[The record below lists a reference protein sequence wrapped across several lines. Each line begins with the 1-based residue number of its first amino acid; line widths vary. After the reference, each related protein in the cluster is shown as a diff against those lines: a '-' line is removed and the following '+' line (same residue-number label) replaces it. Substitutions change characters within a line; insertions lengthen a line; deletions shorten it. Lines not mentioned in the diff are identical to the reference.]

1 MSNSSPSRR
10 PRAAR
15 NVRRVVASLAC
26 SLAFLA
32 FQTERAIAQE
42 LQLLR
47 DTETERLLKSYEDP
61 LAKADGL
68 DPAAIHLYLVNDNS
82 VNAFVAEGQ
91 NMFIQTGM
99 IMFAKTP
106 NELIGVMAHES
117 GHIKAGHLTR
127 DTAAMS
133 KAEIPMILSMI
144 AGLAAMAVGAGEAG
158 MAVMMAGQQIAEGQF
173 MAFSRVQEATA
184 DQIALKA
191 LNATHQSPEG
201 LLHTFQRFAAEE
213 AMSAYH
219 PDPWIQSHPVG
230 QDRVAL
236 LEQEV
241 DASPYKDVKDSP
253 QATHAFLMM
262 QAKLEGYVLAPK
274 DVFNRF
280 PLTDQSEPARYARAM
295 AWSRVPDFKKA
306 LTETNALIKDEP
318 RNPYFYE
325 LLGQI
330 YVNLAKPELGI
341 PAFQKSVDLLP
352 DAPQLRVGLAAA
364 QLATE
369 QRNWAKPALDNLKR
383 AIVYENDDAF
393 TWYEMAQAYSDL
405 DNQPM
410 ADLSTAEQMYAIGAY
425 AKAALFARRAQG
437 SLAQG
442 SRDWLRAGDIMAE
455 AAVGKK
461 SAEQ

>member
-1 MSNSSPSRR
+1 VSKFCSAWRARAPRLSRR
-10 PRAAR
+10 RAA
-15 NVRRVVASLAC
+15 VFGC
-26 SLAFLA
+26 SLALLSFLTNQA
-32 FQTERAIAQE
+32 FAQE

-68 DPAAIHLYLVNDNS
+68 DPQAIHLYLVNDNS

-117 GHIKAGHLTR
+117 GHIKAGHLSR
-127 DTAAMS
+127 GAQAMS

-144 AGLAAMAVGAGEAG
+144 VGLAAMAMGAGEAG

-173 MAFSRVQEATA
+173 MAFSRIQEATA

-191 LNATHQSPEG
+191 LAATHQSPEG

-213 AMSAYH
+213 AMAAYR
-219 PDPWIQSHPVG
+219 PDPWILSHPVG

-236 LEQEV
+236 LETEV

-262 QAKLEGYVLAPK
+262 QAKLEGYVLPTRN
-274 DVFNRF
+274 VFNRF
-280 PLTDQSEPARYARAM
+280 PLTDTSEQARYARAM
-295 AWSRVPDFKKA
+295 AYSRLPDFKKA
-306 LTETNALIKDEP
+306 LTEIDSLIKDEP

-325 LLGQI
+325 VLGQI
-330 YVNLAKPELGI
+330 YVNMAKPELGI

-364 QLATE
+364 ELATE
-369 QRNWAKPALDNLKR
+369 QAAEAKPALGNLKR
-383 AIVYENDDAF
+383 ASLIENDDPF
-393 TWYEMAQAYSDL
+393 TWYLTAQAYSDL
-405 DNQPM
+405 NNQPM

-425 AKAALFARRAQG
+425 DKAALFARRAQRG
-437 SLAQG
+437 LTQG
-442 SRDWLRAGDIMAE
+442 TIDWLRAGDIMAS
-455 AAVGKK
+455 ASIGKK
-461 SAEQ
+461 ASER